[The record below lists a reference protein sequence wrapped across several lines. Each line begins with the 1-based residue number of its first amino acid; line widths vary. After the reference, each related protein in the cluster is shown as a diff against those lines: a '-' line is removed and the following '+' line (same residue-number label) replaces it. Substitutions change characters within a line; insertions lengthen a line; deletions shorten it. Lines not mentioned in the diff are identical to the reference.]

1 MRRFILIALML
12 LSLQASAQVNM
23 TVQLPPTGVMQ
34 KAQLWNILLVS
45 AANSSIWVRV
55 ELRVTDA
62 QSNQPV
68 LTGVSRSIR
77 LSKGAKQLQVA
88 DVSPVSYEYLSH
100 TSDRNANGLLMA
112 GRYTACYSVF
122 LIAGDA
128 SSLIAED
135 CLPFAVEPVSPPLLN
150 NPADQS
156 VVEGNLPQFTW
167 IPPAPVTIFSDLN
180 YDFTIVEVR
189 KGQSAAE
196 AMQAN
201 IPVYHTTHLKDQYLN
216 YPVSAI
222 ALDTAKNYAWT
233 VVAKN
238 NTQFAAQTDI
248 WTFRI
253 KPVATNTTPHVG
265 YAYVQLKRGLDVPSI
280 FSNGSLQF
288 GYVNDASDIKVTYEI
303 ITLDAKSSVVQSG
316 MLNLNR
322 GPNQL
327 TVALNTSKVTSGKS
341 YLFRILNGRNEY
353 WNAKFIYNKK

>member
-45 AANSSIWVRV
+45 GAASPIRVRV
-55 ELRVTDA
+55 ELRITDS
-62 QSNQPV
+62 QTNQPV
-68 LTGVSRSIR
+68 LTGASRIIS
-77 LSKGAKQLQVA
+77 LSRGAKQLQVA
-88 DVSPVSYEYLSH
+88 DVSPIDYEYLSH
-100 TSDRNANGLLMA
+100 TSDRNVNGLLMA
-112 GRYTACYSVF
+112 GTYTACYSVF
-122 LIAGDA
+122 LLSGDA

-196 AMQAN
+196 AMQVN
-201 IPVYHTTHLKDQYLN
+201 IPVYRTGHLKDQFLN

-222 ALDTAKNYAWT
+222 ALDT
-233 VVAKN
+233 
-238 NTQFAAQTDI
+238 
-248 WTFRI
+248 
-253 KPVATNTTPHVG
+253 
-265 YAYVQLKRGLDVPSI
+265 
-280 FSNGSLQF
+280 
-288 GYVNDASDIKVTYEI
+288 
-303 ITLDAKSSVVQSG
+303 
-316 MLNLNR
+316 
-322 GPNQL
+322 
-327 TVALNTSKVTSGKS
+327 
-341 YLFRILNGRNEY
+341 
-353 WNAKFIYNKK
+353 

>member
-1 MRRFILIALML
+1 MRRFILIALVL

-62 QSNQPV
+62 QTNQPV

-180 YDFTIVEVR
+180 YDFTVVEVR

-201 IPVYHTTHLKDQYLN
+201 IPVYHTTHLKDQFLN
-216 YPVSAI
+216 YPASAMG
-222 ALDTAKNYAWT
+222 LDTAKSYAWT

-253 KPVATNTTPHVG
+253 KGVPDNEIKISPE
-265 YAYVQLKRGLDVPSI
+265 AYVQLKRELD
-280 FSNGSLQF
+280 GSAVVCSGALRL
-288 GYVNDASDIKVTYEI
+288 GYSNDAGDTDVSYEI
-303 ITLDAKSSVVQSG
+303 ISLDAVRNVVKTTTISLEPG
-316 MLNLNR
+316 MNNINVDLNKVN
-322 GPNQL
+322 L
-327 TVALNTSKVTSGKS
+327 TTGQS
-341 YLFRILNGRNEY
+341 YLFRLKNSRREY
-353 WNAKFIYNKK
+353 WQIKFVYK

>member
-1 MRRFILIALML
+1 MRRFILIALIL
-12 LSLQASAQVNM
+12 LSLQTSAQVNM

-45 AANSSIWVRV
+45 AANSSIWVRL
-55 ELRVTDA
+55 ELRVTDT
-62 QSNQPV
+62 QTNQPV

-77 LSKGAKQLQVA
+77 LDKGAKQLQVA
-88 DVSPVSYEYLSH
+88 DVTPVSYEYLSH

-112 GRYTACYSVF
+112 GNYTACYSVF

-128 SSLIAED
+128 ASLIAED

-156 VVEGNLPQFTW
+156 IVEGNLPQFTW

-180 YDFTIVEVR
+180 YDFTVVEVR

-201 IPVYHTTHLKDQYLN
+201 IPVYHTSHLKDQFLN
-216 YPVSAI
+216 YPASAL

-253 KPVATNTTPHVG
+253 KGVPDKKIIITPE
-265 YAYVQLKRGLDVPSI
+265 AYVQLRRELD
-280 FSNGSLQF
+280 GSAVACSGALRF
-288 GYVNDASDIKVTYEI
+288 GYSNDAGDTDVNYEI
-303 ITLDAKSSVVQSG
+303 ISLDAANNVVKTSTISLEPG
-316 MLNLNR
+316 MNNLKIDLEKVN
-322 GPNQL
+322 L
-327 TVALNTSKVTSGKS
+327 TTGQS
-341 YLFRILNGRNEY
+341 YLFRLKNGRREY
-353 WNAKFIYNKK
+353 WQIKFVYK